1 MDTYSPLSM
10 NMVSSRHNYI
20 PRDVMIMILGAMQ
33 VTNRHDIHTLVRSV
47 LYLLAFNSL
56 LSLYKERRA
65 PAFIVLFTTDFAG
78 LYWNQ
83 NSTYA
88 WKLAYNELPTTCHA
102 TVHHQ
107 KWVVIK
113 WLSSLHSANFQTS
126 FEVQSDTNKEEKHD
140 YCSSKM

>member
-10 NMVSSRHNYI
+10 NMVSSRHNYLS
-20 PRDVMIMILGAMQ
+20 RDVMILGTVQ

-78 LYWNQ
+78 LY
-83 NSTYA
+83 
-88 WKLAYNELPTTCHA
+88 
-102 TVHHQ
+102 
-107 KWVVIK
+107 
-113 WLSSLHSANFQTS
+113 
-126 FEVQSDTNKEEKHD
+126 
-140 YCSSKM
+140 